1 MIADV
6 RWVIFGFRFCSFGR
20 NVNRLWSLIWAFF
33 INYVTLEGGGW
44 CLKIEINLRMPP
56 WWRLRKVFWDDLW
69 FYCQQQSTL
78 TPGKMKGVEKSIFSL
93 KSHRLLGISKNT
105 TRFLQ
110 FSIRPIKSDWH
121 FCPLIQSKNRKQN
134 FRQVNY
140 FYYCA
145 VRVIYRTFF
154 KKIWFWFYQFA
165 SHNARNKSMIFSFI
179 VYWRK

>member
-69 FYCQQQSTL
+69 FYCQQQKHINPWQDERSRKVHFPFDITQASGHFKENYEFPTIFHQTNQVWL
-78 TPGKMKGVEKSIFSL
+78 T
-93 KSHRLLGISKNT
+93 
-105 TRFLQ
+105 FLPTY
-110 FSIRPIKSDWH
+110 PIKEQKTKFS
-121 FCPLIQSKNRKQN
+121 
-134 FRQVNY
+134 
-140 FYYCA
+140 
-145 VRVIYRTFF
+145 
-154 KKIWFWFYQFA
+154 A
-165 SHNARNKSMIFSFI
+165 S
-179 VYWRK
+179 